1 MLRVAL
7 LLLLP
12 PPLEACGGA
21 TTGGSSPL
29 RDRQPIQGTDRVY
42 LDGCWRAT
50 GVIRTF
56 SAAQT
61 CFNGSAEWL
70 PTPSGF
76 TPDWGTNAQGLCGSC
91 DFEENTDYGDQG
103 QRPARNYDG
112 VKASKMAYSL
122 TPQQCCEVCGADPSC
137 AVAVWSIGHNP
148 WTGSKVG
155 DCQLK
160 PAAALSQKTARA
172 NYTAII
178 PATRSTWQAVS
189 LNATVPGDL
198 ITDLQRAGII
208 ADPLFGTNF
217 KNASIWSGD
226 GWNYSTTF
234 ALPASFTSPGSSS
247 LLVFEGIKMGAR
259 VVLNGVQLGN
269 VSDQHRRYVYPVSK
283 LLRGVNQVSVLFD
296 NTIDMSDGRFM
307 SCSGGWDWAP
317 YSNLRDPQSGLPT
330 FTKGV
335 WKSVYVVGVESTVAA
350 ITALV
355 PLVKYTGSDWPIAA
369 MTDGTPS
376 SFEVTTKVFLRS
388 ERQVHGVLTVNGS
401 WGASVTQQISL
412 NGGEVQVVIKLR
424 ADSPKLWWTRGM
436 GPQAMYNVSAFF
448 QAEAGS
454 AANVSASRRI
464 GFRHLA
470 LVTVN
475 DSDASVVAASRSLEG
490 NGNHTLMLRLNG
502 VPVFGKGSNMVP
514 MEALEGRYVSGMHT
528 QIVRSAVEAGMTLLR
543 VWGGGIYPL
552 DEWFDACDEAGVL
565 SMVDMMYGTDGQ
577 MPMARATRK
586 LLQISQDFRP
596 YYP

>member
-1 MLRVAL
+1 
-7 LLLLP
+7 
-12 PPLEACGGA
+12 
-21 TTGGSSPL
+21 
-29 RDRQPIQGTDRVY
+29 
-42 LDGCWRAT
+42 
-50 GVIRTF
+50 
-56 SAAQT
+56 
-61 CFNGSAEWL
+61 
-70 PTPSGF
+70 
-76 TPDWGTNAQGLCGSC
+76 
-91 DFEENTDYGDQG
+91 
-103 QRPARNYDG
+103 
-112 VKASKMAYSL
+112 
-122 TPQQCCEVCGADPSC
+122 
-137 AVAVWSIGHNP
+137 
-148 WTGSKVG
+148 
-155 DCQLK
+155 
-160 PAAALSQKTARA
+160 
-172 NYTAII
+172 
-178 PATRSTWQAVS
+178 
-189 LNATVPGDL
+189 
-198 ITDLQRAGII
+198 
-208 ADPLFGTNF
+208 
-217 KNASIWSGD
+217 
-226 GWNYSTTF
+226 
-234 ALPASFTSPGSSS
+234 
-247 LLVFEGIKMGAR
+247 
-259 VVLNGVQLGN
+259 
-269 VSDQHRRYVYPVSK
+269 
-283 LLRGVNQVSVLFD
+283 
-296 NTIDMSDGRFM
+296 
-307 SCSGGWDWAP
+307 
-317 YSNLRDPQSGLPT
+317 
-330 FTKGV
+330 
-335 WKSVYVVGVESTVAA
+335 VAA

-586 LLQISQDFRP
+586 LLQISQDFMP